1 MVTANIITVITS
13 NTNEDIYH
21 FHQNRDT
28 TDFKTDILY
37 PTKKQKVSN
46 YSMPLVVRYTQ
57 ISVNKTGK
65 CPLES
70 MKYHTINED
79 YQLTLMK
86 WCLKYLFLYAFLYT
100 RQ

>member
-13 NTNEDIYH
+13 NTNEDIYR
-21 FHQNRDT
+21 FHQNQDT

-46 YSMPLVVRYTQ
+46 YNMPLVVRYTQ
-57 ISVNKTGK
+57 ISVHKTGK

-79 YQLTLMK
+79 YIN
-86 WCLKYLFLYAFLYT
+86 
-100 RQ
+100 